1 MGINLKFLNP
11 KSKIQNPFILKR
23 QFLRLLPIGLLRIA
37 SGKIPSFSS
46 IDLVSQTLLRMVQDL
61 SLNRLGLLAKEL
73 IPWRNE

>member
-23 QFLRLLPIGLLRIA
+23 QFLRLLPI
-37 SGKIPSFSS
+37 
-46 IDLVSQTLLRMVQDL
+46 LVSQTLLRMVQDL